1 MRFRIRFA
9 LFGAIT
15 AVALTGFSANAGE
28 GYVRDSVLYIPGGT
42 RAVRAY
48 SFADRDDFREIRF
61 EAPVKVTEIGEYAFL
76 GCCNLREVS
85 LPRTVRTLGE
95 GCFRECTGLR
105 MAVLP
110 SGLTA
115 LPRYLFA
122 WCGSLEEVEMPSG
135 LTDIAAH
142 AFAYCGA
149 LEEID
154 IPCSVTHIGSN
165 AFSFCGSLREVSV
178 PDAVTEL
185 ESYAFSEC
193 VSLRSARLPGR
204 RDLLGELIFS
214 GCRALERIEEP
225 SAVPPAFDCDSR
237 LFEENESWMY
247 SECVLYVPAGSMQA
261 YREARGW
268 SCFDSIE
275 AISSGST
282 AMPATGSPGAE
293 SRTKEGRP

>member
-1 MRFRIRFA
+1 MRLPKHLVWVIM
-9 LFGAIT
+9 
-15 AVALTGFSANAGE
+15 AVAFTGFSANAGE
-28 GYVRDSVLYIPGGT
+28 GYVRDSVLHIPGGT

-61 EAPVKVTEIGEYAFL
+61 EAPVKVSEIGEYAFL
-76 GCCNLREVS
+76 GCSNLREVN

-105 MAVLP
+105 KAFLP
-110 SGLTA
+110 AGVTA
-115 LPRYLFA
+115 LPRYIFS
-122 WCGSLEEVEMPSG
+122 WCDNLAEVRMPSG
-135 LTDIAAH
+135 LRDIAAH
-142 AFAYCGA
+142 AFAYCGS
-149 LEEID
+149 LTGIV
-154 IPCSVTHIGSN
+154 IPSTVTHIGSN

-193 VSLRSARLPGR
+193 ISLRSARLPGR

-214 GCRALERIEEP
+214 GCRALERIDEP
-225 SAVPPAFDCDSR
+225 STVPPEFDCDSH
-237 LFEENESWMY
+237 LFEDNESWMY
-247 SECVLYVPAGSMQA
+247 SKCVLYVPGGSVRA

-268 SCFDSIE
+268 SCFESIE

-282 AMPATGSPGAE
+282 AMPVTGSPGAE
-293 SRTKEGRP
+293 SSTKEGKP

>member
-76 GCCNLREVS
+76 GCCNLRELS

-115 LPRYLFA
+115 LPRYLL
-122 WCGSLEEVEMPSG
+122 SL
-135 LTDIAAH
+135 I
-142 AFAYCGA
+142 
-149 LEEID
+149 
-154 IPCSVTHIGSN
+154 HI
-165 AFSFCGSLREVSV
+165 
-178 PDAVTEL
+178 
-185 ESYAFSEC
+185 
-193 VSLRSARLPGR
+193 
-204 RDLLGELIFS
+204 
-214 GCRALERIEEP
+214 
-225 SAVPPAFDCDSR
+225 
-237 LFEENESWMY
+237 
-247 SECVLYVPAGSMQA
+247 
-261 YREARGW
+261 
-268 SCFDSIE
+268 
-275 AISSGST
+275 
-282 AMPATGSPGAE
+282 
-293 SRTKEGRP
+293 